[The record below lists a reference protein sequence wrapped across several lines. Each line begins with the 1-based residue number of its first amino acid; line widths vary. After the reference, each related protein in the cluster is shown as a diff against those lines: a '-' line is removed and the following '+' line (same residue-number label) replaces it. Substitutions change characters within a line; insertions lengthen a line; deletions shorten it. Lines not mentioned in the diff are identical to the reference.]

1 MVIGK
6 AVKVGLKG
14 VEDMKKIIIKVYSIF
29 LSIRWKT
36 GAGNWLLVG
45 SFINDY
51 ISKKKSYFN
60 IYRIHR
66 KGFNVTDWC
75 AMNLEEND
83 YRKYVSSVGYYA
95 MHPLNGGYSKWIDD
109 KLTLK
114 YLCFGTE
121 LDEYFPKYYYQID
134 NNGNILRLMDIEKKE
149 SVADINEII
158 MLLKNT
164 GSLAIKMIAGS
175 IGEGFYCAE
184 YREGKYF
191 LNGKFLSIA
200 EFKKKIGSLRNYIII
215 EYLNPHSDLAK
226 YSSGTVNCLRYL
238 VGRINGDLKLIKSFI
253 RFGTIASGF
262 VENYGVGGVLCYVD
276 DYGKFQNG
284 NILKN
289 GENNIIYN
297 HPDNNLLLKGRIPQW
312 NKIKEI
318 VDLFDKI
325 FPQLNYLGFDFVITH
340 DNKVKILEI
349 NSLTSLDAIQL
360 DKSLLEIPEKEFF
373 EIRCR

>member
-1 MVIGK
+1 
-6 AVKVGLKG
+6 
-14 VEDMKKIIIKVYSIF
+14 MKKVIIKIYSIF
-29 LSIRWKT
+29 LSIRWKA
-36 GAGNWLLVG
+36 GAGNWLLIG

-51 ISKKKSYFN
+51 KLKKKSYFN
-60 IYRIHR
+60 IYKIHK

-83 YRKYVSSVGYYA
+83 YRKYVSSVKYYA
-95 MHPLNGGYSKWIDD
+95 SHPLNGGYSKWIDD

-114 YLCFGTE
+114 YLCYGTE
-121 LDEYFPKYYYQID
+121 LNEYLPKYYYQID
-134 NNGNILRLMDIEKKE
+134 NDGNILRLMDTNKKE
-149 SVADINEII
+149 TDADMNEII
-158 MLLKNT
+158 MLLKDV

-175 IGEGFYCAE
+175 IGEGFYRAD
-184 YREGKYF
+184 YQDGIYF
-191 LNGKFLSIA
+191 LNGKSLSDT
-200 EFKKKIGSLRNYIII
+200 ELKKEIELLRNYIII

-238 VGRINGDLKLIKSFI
+238 VGRINGELKLIKSFI

-276 DYGKFQNG
+276 NNGEFQNG

-289 GENNIIYN
+289 GRNNVIYS
-297 HPDNNLLLKGRIPQW
+297 HPDNNLLLKGQIPQW
-312 NKIKEI
+312 EEIKKV
-318 VDLFDKI
+318 VDMFDKF
-325 FPQLNYLGFDFVITH
+325 FPQLNYLGFDFVITN

-373 EIRCR
+373 EIHCR